1 MQRHAVISRLPA
13 ALAFG
18 LIVTSV
24 AVSLLK
30 VVRVEAC
37 EFAFGT
43 GVLVIS
49 LIGFWGVSDRRRDL
63 R

>member
-1 MQRHAVISRLPA
+1 MMTVLHTVVNRAPK

-24 AVSLLK
+24 VLSLTK
-30 VVRVEAC
+30 VVRVQVC

-43 GVLVIS
+43 GMFVIA
-49 LIGFWGVSDRRRDL
+49 LLAFWGVGDR
-63 R
+63 